1 MQAIIPTHSA
11 LSFMNSLFIFIL
23 GITYANAQDNIKNE
37 VEVNKT
43 ETEIQSDIYWNVK
56 AYRPNAE
63 LLNIKAIDKDG
74 KMHDVKAIQTSDD
87 TSILDVKALKDGQRL
102 PIKLIVKDMDR
113 YYPAK
118 GIDTDGTLIDI
129 KAVTKD
135 GEILAV
141 KGVSK
146 SGNIVHLRAI
156 TKDSLFYNIIS
167 ISPEGKVNNVKGMKM
182 LDTRV
187 ETVINGVSVFAH
199 VKSLKQD

>member
-1 MQAIIPTHSA
+1 MIAAKRVRSTINFIN
-11 LSFMNSLFIFIL
+11 LLFFFIL
-23 GITYANAQDNIKNE
+23 GLTYANAQVYNKNSSE
-37 VEVNKT
+37 INKS
-43 ETEIQSDIYWNVK
+43 ETEMQSDIYWNVK
-56 AYRPNAE
+56 AYRPNAD
-63 LLNIKAIDKDG
+63 LLNIKAIDKEG
-74 KMHDVKAIQTSDD
+74 NMHDVKAIQTSDD
-87 TSILDVKALKDGQRL
+87 ISILDVKALINGQRL

-129 KAVTKD
+129 KAVTED

-146 SGNIVHLRAI
+146 SGNIVHIRAI
-156 TKDSLFYNIIS
+156 TKDTLFYNIIA

-182 LDTRV
+182 LDTTV